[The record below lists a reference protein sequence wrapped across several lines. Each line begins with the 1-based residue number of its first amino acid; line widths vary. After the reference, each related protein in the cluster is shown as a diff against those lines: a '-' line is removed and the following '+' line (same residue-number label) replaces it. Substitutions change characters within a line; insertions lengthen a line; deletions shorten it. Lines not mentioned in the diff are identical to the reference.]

1 MNLLSYILRFFRQID
16 TSLRANVLLNGI
28 VLNARVSLHGISKIQ
43 TRARR
48 DGVARPAD
56 KIRGAYVQQ
65 RLGGPRY

>member
-1 MNLLSYILRFFRQID
+1 M
-16 TSLRANVLLNGI
+16 LLNGI